1 MVPPEETS
9 AEVPNLEEGKEYE
22 FRVTPVNEAGP
33 GKASPPSDPVKT
45 KNRKGL
51 KLFSIKN
58 S

>member
-33 GKASPPSDPVKT
+33 GSASPPSNPVKT
-45 KNRKGL
+45 KNRKG
-51 KLFSIKN
+51 
-58 S
+58 